1 MVGPADK
8 LSVWVNGT
16 ILRLEICLVVTVTLV
31 EAVTLPLWACTMA
44 VPKAT
49 PVSRPVL
56 LMVAVPGWLV
66 LQVTDDV
73 TSAVV
78 LLA

>member
-1 MVGPADK
+1 M
-8 LSVWVNGT
+8 
-16 ILRLEICLVVTVTLV
+16 LRLETCLVDTITLV
-31 EAVTLPLWACTMA
+31 EAVTLPLWAFTKA

-66 LQVTDDV
+66 LQETDEV

-78 LLA
+78 LLP